1 MNGTIVCA
9 LTEPAGADAAVR
21 AATRLAE
28 GFGSRIVLLSVIEGI
43 GAEDGEESVTTAQ
56 TRSGARR
63 WLDRLATQHEL
74 AARADQ
80 RVEVGA
86 PIETL
91 TAVAAEE
98 AAELIVL
105 GSRPGLRRRT
115 LKSELARELAA
126 HALCP
131 VLVAPP
137 GGAPA
142 ANERDRAARVR
153 S

>member
-1 MNGTIVCA
+1 VNGTIVCA
-9 LTEPAGADAAVR
+9 LTDPEGADAAVR
-21 AATRLAE
+21 AASRLAE
-28 GFGSRIVLLSVIEGI
+28 RFGSRIVLVSVTEGI
-43 GAEDGEESVTTAQ
+43 DAEEEEESLTTAQ
-56 TRSGARR
+56 ARTGARR
-63 WLDRLATQHEL
+63 RLDHL
-74 AARADQ
+74 AARHELTVRAEQ

-91 TAVAAEE
+91 AAIAAEE

-137 GGAPA
+137 DSAPA
-142 ANERDRAARVR
+142 ANERDGGLRG
-153 S
+153 